1 MARIAYV
8 CADAGVP
15 VFGTKGASVHVQEI
29 VRAFGRMGHDITLF
43 AARRGGEPA
52 DDLREV
58 PVHSIPAPPKGDP
71 AMRERAALADNRSLR
86 RALARHGSF
95 DVVYERYSL
104 WSHAG
109 MEFARREGLPGLLEV
124 NAPLVLEQARH
135 RTLVHRAAA
144 ERVAQRV
151 FAAATAL
158 IAVSP
163 GVTTYLRNACPAAVD
178 RIHTIPNG
186 VDPARFPAERF
197 ERRPGADSNGPFT
210 IGFLGTLK
218 PWHGLDVLMDAFVR
232 LHAETPDIRLLVVGD
247 GPQRE
252 SIESAAIRHGLTSA
266 VHLTGAVA
274 PSQVPDWLYRMDVA
288 VAPYPGLADFYFS
301 PLKIHE
307 YMAAALPVVTSRVG
321 DLDRVVEHGVTGLL
335 YNPDDPFALAAAL
348 RQLQH
353 DPRLRQRLG
362 AAGRRNVLRH
372 HGWDAV
378 AAGIL
383 RLTNQEPQRNSEAC
397 TA

>member
-1 MARIAYV
+1 MTRIAYV

-29 VRAFGRMGHDITLF
+29 VRAFGRMGHDVTLF
-43 AARRGGEPA
+43 TARRGGEPP

-58 PVHSIPAPPKGDP
+58 PVRSLPAPPKSDP
-71 AMRERAALADNRSLR
+71 AMRERATLAANRSLR
-86 RALARHGSF
+86 RALNRYGSF

-135 RTLVHRAAA
+135 RTLVHRATA

-151 FAAATAL
+151 FAGSTAL

-163 GVTTYLRNACPAAVD
+163 GVATYLRNACPAAVD
-178 RIHTIPNG
+178 RIHVIPNG

-197 ERRPGADSNGPFT
+197 DQPPEAGSNGPFT

-252 SIESAAIRHGLTSA
+252 SIEATAMRYGITSA
-266 VHLTGAVA
+266 LQLTGAVTPA
-274 PSQVPDWLYRMDVA
+274 QVPDWLFRMDVA
-288 VAPYPGLADFYFS
+288 VAPYPASSDFYFS

-335 YNPDDPFALAAAL
+335 YDPDDPFALAAVL

-353 DPRLRQRLG
+353 DPRLRQKLG
-362 AAGRRNVLRH
+362 AAGRSNVLRQH
-372 HGWDAV
+372 AWDAV

-383 RLTNQEPQRNSEAC
+383 RLTHQEPERNSEAC